1 MSALILF
8 GFFPGP
14 ELFERNLDVAGG
26 MFLAYIVANVALI
39 FLGFLLTPVFL
50 AILRMRRVYLLP
62 LVLMLSVMGTYSLQ
76 SSVQDLWV
84 MLGFG
89 FLGYFLRYFGYPLA
103 PIIIGVVL
111 GPILE
116 SNLRRSLL
124 ISRDGLSI
132 FWEREITLLILTVTA
147 LLVLWG
153 LFGANAARLL
163 RGKRPSGGD

>member
-1 MSALILF
+1 
-8 GFFPGP
+8 
-14 ELFERNLDVAGG
+14 
-26 MFLAYIVANVALI
+26 
-39 FLGFLLTPVFL
+39 
-50 AILRMRRVYLLP
+50 
-62 LVLMLSVMGTYSLQ
+62 MLSIMGTYSLQ
-76 SSVQDLWV
+76 SSIFDLWV

-89 FLGYFLRYFGYPLA
+89 CLGYFLRYFGYPLA

-147 LLVLWG
+147 ILILWG
-153 LFGANAARLL
+153 LIGPHVSRMV
-163 RGKRPSGGD
+163 RKRKASRVS